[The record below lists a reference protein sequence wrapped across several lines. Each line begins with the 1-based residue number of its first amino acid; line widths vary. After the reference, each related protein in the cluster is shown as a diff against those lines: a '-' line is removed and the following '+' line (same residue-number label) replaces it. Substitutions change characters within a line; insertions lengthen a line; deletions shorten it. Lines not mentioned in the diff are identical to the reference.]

1 MTKSPVYRIIEEY
14 LQEYVKLRPDYATY
28 LGIPGYDHLMP
39 SMTLK
44 ALEEEAE
51 LHREL
56 SAKLE
61 KLDDSLLSPS
71 ERRDRRLAIMSA
83 RLWLLH
89 YEKLKTWEMYPEAPD
104 TANSAIIPLLVRQDS
119 LEDRVHALRSRIE
132 QIPRMLEESKER
144 LRRPV
149 KAWLTAGIAAAR
161 SMSGILGLAARMAS
175 TLAPEIEDAAAK
187 ASDAAA
193 KYAEWLE
200 SRLQEA
206 GETPVPGRQV
216 YEEILRLRGIEEG
229 VDELLKLAE
238 EEVKKCRLLLVKA
251 LQGSRIPELGE
262 PTPVFPEFSEELD
275 RVLRIIG
282 SRAPSNKEEVF
293 WLYTKFLDEAR
304 RFTEKLLGSAERLE
318 VKVLETPKHLWPL
331 IPTAAYVPPTP
342 FRGGEGIL
350 YITPPAG
357 NEMLRGH
364 NPYSVCRLILS
375 EIYPGRHLY
384 ISWAMK
390 DSSIARKVFQAPEA
404 VEGWLLYSEELARER
419 GFYKEPEHLVLT
431 YLEQL
436 AWAARMRADIKLNA
450 GLAGVEDVAKE
461 LAETLGIPAEQAL
474 GEVALYPYRPTHQL
488 GPYYGKMAIQRLKRL
503 AAEKLGGKFDE
514 KSFHRAL
521 LEEGALP
528 IPLLREALAERLG
541 FQDQC

>member
-1 MTKSPVYRIIEEY
+1 MTKSPVDRVVEEY
-14 LQEYVKLRPDYATY
+14 LREYVKLRPDYATY

-44 ALEEEAE
+44 ALEDEAK

-56 SAKLE
+56 LAKLE
-61 KLDDSLLSPS
+61 GLDDTALSPS
-71 ERRDRRLAIMSA
+71 ERRDRRLAMMSA

-104 TANSAIIPLLVRQDS
+104 IANSALVPLLVRQDS

-149 KAWLTAGIAAAR
+149 KAWVKAGIAAAR
-161 SMSGILGLAARMAS
+161 SMPGILGLAARMAA
-175 TLAPEIEDAAAK
+175 TVAPEIEDAAAR

-200 SRLQEA
+200 SRLGEA
-206 GETPVPGRQV
+206 GGVPVPGRKV
-216 YEEILRLRGIEEG
+216 YEEILKLRGIGES
-229 VDELLKLAE
+229 VDELLKLAD
-238 EEVKKCRLLLVKA
+238 EEVKRYRSLLVKA
-251 LQGSRIPELGE
+251 LQGSRIAGLGE
-262 PTPVFPEFSEELD
+262 PTPIFPEFSEELA
-275 RVLRIIG
+275 RVLSIIG
-282 SRAPSNKEEVF
+282 SRAPGSKEEVF
-293 WLYTKFLDEAR
+293 WLYDKFLDEAR
-304 RFTEKLLGSAERLE
+304 KFSEEALGLKCPE

-331 IPTAAYVPPTP
+331 IPAAAYIPPTP
-342 FRGGEGIL
+342 FGRGGGVL
-350 YITPPAG
+350 YITPPASD
-357 NEMLRGH
+357 EMLREH

-375 EIYPGRHLY
+375 EICPGRHLY
-384 ISWAMK
+384 ISWTVTGP
-390 DSSIARKVFQAPEA
+390 STARKVFQAPETA
-404 VEGWLLYSEELARER
+404 EGWLLYSEELAREK
-419 GFYKEPEHLVLT
+419 GFYREPEHLVLT

-450 GLAGVEDVAKE
+450 GLASLEDVARE

-488 GPYYGKMAIQRLKRL
+488 GPYYGKTVIKRLKEL
-503 AAEKLGGKFDE
+503 AAEELGERFE
-514 KSFHRAL
+514 EQSFHRAL

-528 IPLLREALAERLG
+528 GPLLSEALAGRLG
-541 FQDQC
+541 F